1 MTALGGCSRYLAGN
15 EPREPDTTV
24 PASFDAA
31 ADATGATSMA
41 QQQWDAFFSDP
52 HLRAL
57 IEAALENNQ
66 ELNIRLQEIIIAQ
79 NEVAARRG
87 EYLPKVDAQVGAGI
101 EKVGHHTPQGI
112 SDEAHGVPTHL
123 PRFRFGLAAS
133 WEIDIWGKLRA
144 ARKAADARY
153 LASIEARNFIVTQ
166 IISEIA
172 ASYYELL
179 AIDKEI
185 EVLESYVE
193 LQRDALR
200 VVELKKAAARGTALP
215 VQRFSADVLKN
226 ESRLA
231 DLERQRIQTEN
242 NINFLVG
249 RFPQPVQ
256 RDRASFDAPPPGSL
270 ATGLPSDL
278 LQNRPDVRQ
287 AELQLEA
294 AKLDVKVAKAR
305 FYPALSLEADV
316 GYESFNIRHL
326 VATPQALA
334 YNIAGNLI
342 APLLNWAAIKADYRS
357 ANAAQIQAVFEYER
371 TILLAFTEVVNHLAA
386 VRTLEVRTAKLEGQV
401 ETMREAIDVSNLL
414 YQSAHAD
421 YLEVLLTRRESLD
434 AELELIE
441 AKVEQF
447 KARVAVYQALGGGWR
462 RGDARGKTNGDG
474 RG

>member
-1 MTALGGCSRYLAGN
+1 PFPTRRS
-15 EPREPDTTV
+15 
-24 PASFDAA
+24 
-31 ADATGATSMA
+31 
-41 QQQWDAFFSDP
+41 SD
-52 HLRAL
+52 L
-57 IEAALENNQ
+57 
-66 ELNIRLQEIIIAQ
+66 
-79 NEVAARRG
+79 
-87 EYLPKVDAQVGAGI
+87 
-101 EKVGHHTPQGI
+101 
-112 SDEAHGVPTHL
+112 
-123 PRFRFGLAAS
+123 
-133 WEIDIWGKLRA
+133 
-144 ARKAADARY
+144 
-153 LASIEARNFIVTQ
+153 
-166 IISEIA
+166 
-172 ASYYELL
+172 
-179 AIDKEI
+179 
-185 EVLESYVE
+185 
-193 LQRDALR
+193 